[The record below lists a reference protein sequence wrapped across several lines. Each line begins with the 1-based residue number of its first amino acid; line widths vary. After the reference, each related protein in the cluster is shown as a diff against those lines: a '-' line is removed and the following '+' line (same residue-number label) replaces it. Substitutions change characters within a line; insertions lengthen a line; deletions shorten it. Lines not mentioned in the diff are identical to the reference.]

1 METVNAG
8 AQLASSG
15 AQVLAW
21 VVISVLVLALGILLL
36 FLARRHAARGT
47 MEVTPAE
54 VAAGAVAENEEYG
67 NDGAAEAAG
76 GPGTTGTDPAGDFW
90 DSPEGQ
96 PRS

>member
-1 METVNAG
+1 MMAMHGG
-8 AQLASSG
+8 AQLANSG

-54 VAAGAVAENEEYG
+54 VAAGAVSENDGMG

-90 DSPEGQ
+90 DSPEGNSR
-96 PRS
+96 P

>member
-1 METVNAG
+1 METVNG
-8 AQLASSG
+8 GTQLATSG

-54 VAAGAVAENEEYG
+54 IAAGAVVENDGAG
-67 NDGAAEAAG
+67 NDGAPEAAG

-90 DSPEGQ
+90 DSPEGN
-96 PRS
+96 PRP